1 MTFLDVRNEKY
12 NVSLRKILFPLR
24 KILFLTIN
32 ILVMQIIRFSIDMQ
46 LKNCSHNNVDVD

>member
-12 NVSLRKILFPLR
+12 NVSLR